1 MLTHIIP
8 CFPCKLPGYMN
19 RTLTLDVTYNLRD
32 RIFRRY
38 RDHHMHV
45 IRHYMAFFYQAFLL
59 PGQPVKNLSKFP
71 PNLAE

>member
-1 MLTHIIP
+1 
-8 CFPCKLPGYMN
+8 
-19 RTLTLDVTYNLRD
+19 
-32 RIFRRY
+32 
-38 RDHHMHV
+38 MHV